1 MMDKRRRDLVQLLQ
15 SQEDQIM
22 LAPGLVDLV
31 RDLARDGHGIKAIA
45 RRLGI
50 ARNTVRRYLAG
61 AAPGHQERPA
71 ARRWG
76 PELRTLAVQLY
87 HDLAEGNAV
96 VVQQELAAR
105 GWTVPLR
112 SLQALLAPVRRED
125 RARQLATVRFET
137 EPGEQLQIDFGEK
150 VVTIAGR
157 PTCIHL
163 MAVVLGYSRR
173 LYCRPFL
180 AERQDDWTEGIQE
193 ALEHFGGMPLSILC
207 DNASPLV
214 LSHDPVTD
222 AVVWHPGF
230 AASCK
235 DRNIKMQACRVR
247 RARTKGKIE
256 RVVGYIKHNALAGR
270 SFPSFEALRRHL
282 LRWAVEVA
290 DRRIHRT
297 TRERPADRFE
307 RAERAAL
314 RPLPA
319 RTLPVRT
326 RRPDR
331 RVSNDC
337 FVDVDTVR
345 YSVPHRFVREKVQ
358 VVVDRQSVEVWHR
371 GVRIAV
377 HPRTEEPHATVRDP
391 AHFAGLYKPARS
403 VPPGV
408 AAPSAG
414 LLGAYAEVVEGR
426 QP

>member
-1 MMDKRRRDLVQLLQ
+1 MDKRQRDLIQLPQ

-31 RDLARDGHGIKAIA
+31 RDLAREGQGIKSIA

-61 AAPGHQERPA
+61 AVPGHQERPA

-76 PELRTLAVQLY
+76 QELRSLAARLY
-87 HDLAEGNAV
+87 HDSAEGNAV
-96 VVQQELAAR
+96 VVQQELAER
-105 GWTVPLR
+105 GWEVPLR
-112 SLQALLAPVRRED
+112 SLQAILAPVRSED
-125 RARQLATVRFET
+125 RARRLATVRFET

-150 VVTIAGR
+150 LVTIAGR
-157 PTCIHL
+157 PTRIHL

-193 ALEHFGGMPLSILC
+193 ALEHFGGMPASILC

-214 LSHDPVTD
+214 RSHDPATD

-230 AASCK
+230 AAFCK
-235 DRNIKMQACRVR
+235 DRNIRMRACRVR

-256 RVVGYIKHNALAGR
+256 RVIGYIKHKALAGR

-282 LRWAVEVA
+282 IRWAVTVA
-290 DRRIHRT
+290 DRRVHRT

-307 RAERAAL
+307 GGERAAL

-319 RTLPVRT
+319 RPLPVRT
-326 RRPDR
+326 RRLGR

-345 YSVPHRFVREKVQ
+345 YSVPHRFVREQVQ
-358 VVVDRQSVEVWHR
+358 VVVDRQCVEVWHR
-371 GVRIAV
+371 GARIAV

-391 AHFAGLYKPARS
+391 AHLAGLYRPA
-403 VPPGV
+403 PPMPPAA
-408 AAPSAG
+408 AAPSVG

-426 QP
+426 RP